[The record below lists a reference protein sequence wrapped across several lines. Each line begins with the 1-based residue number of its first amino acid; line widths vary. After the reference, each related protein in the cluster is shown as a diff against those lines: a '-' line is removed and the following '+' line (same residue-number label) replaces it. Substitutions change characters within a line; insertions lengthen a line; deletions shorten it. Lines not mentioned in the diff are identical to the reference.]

1 MIAKNDDGELI
12 ELKGGGYLKLMRASK
27 LRELLAEL
35 DGDPFV
41 GVNRV
46 GNLTILTDDF
56 NYIGFIDFNGEGIE
70 YPAD

>member
-1 MIAKNDDGELI
+1 MIAKDDDGELI
-12 ELKGGGYLKLMRASK
+12 ELKGGGFLKIVRASR
-27 LRELLAEL
+27 LRSLLAEL

-41 GVNRV
+41 AVNRV

-56 NYIGFIDFNGEGIE
+56 NYIGFIDFNEEEIE